1 MARVG
6 RATDGGSGN
15 SGGSVNGAPA
25 RKRLSTGNTGSA
37 GRAGQVRKEI
47 RRLTQLEEVWWP
59 VALEGNKEA
68 TDRVLAIQKQRLVL
82 FQQLA
87 DAKDAEKAEASGNQ
101 GPVEARIVFV
111 DDWRTVRK

>member
-68 TDRVLAIQKQRLVL
+68 TDRVLAIQKQRL
-82 FQQLA
+82 
-87 DAKDAEKAEASGNQ
+87 SCCSN
-101 GPVEARIVFV
+101 
-111 DDWRTVRK
+111 WRTLRMRRKPRQTGIRDRWKRALCLWTTGGR